1 MNRPGLLGVAGGGA
15 PGCRVLLALFTLLSV
30 TACNDG
36 ELAKAPVQPEP
47 TPEPGMGHIE
57 GRVCGP
63 QGDVWLASA
72 NVFVIRPDDSK
83 NETTTDLDGY
93 FTLTDV
99 HAGTQTLYIEKGSFS
114 TSVEVE
120 VEDGQT
126 TELPEPACVDA
137 GSAHVAVVTGDWDN
151 IEAILAGAGITD
163 VTLYDGLNG
172 TSPSDRDLL
181 GNLDLMAEYDII
193 FLNCGQ
199 YESFFFTDP
208 AYINNLRAYVD
219 AGGSL
224 YASDWAYDFVEV
236 AFPESIDFDGDDNVR
251 NAAATGDSGPLTGT
265 VEDPALATALG
276 DSSVSL
282 NYDLPQWVVPA
293 SSAANARVLVRGTAP
308 ATDYS
313 NPFSPQSYTV
323 SNAPLAIQF
332 SFGSSGGSVIYTS
345 FHNES
350 QSTQDMDLIL
360 AYMVFEL

>member
-1 MNRPGLLGVAGGGA
+1 MNRPGRVTLALLCLLGV
-15 PGCRVLLALFTLLSV
+15 S
-30 TACNDG
+30 ACNDN
-36 ELAKAPVQPEP
+36 ELATQPIAPEP

-63 QGDVWLASA
+63 QGDVWLAGA
-72 NVFVIRPDDSK
+72 NVFVIRPDDTK
-83 NETTTDLDGY
+83 NETNTDLDGF

-99 HAGTQTLYIEKGSFS
+99 NAGLQTLYIVKGSFS

-120 VEDGQT
+120 VLDGET
-126 TELPEPACVDA
+126 TELPEPTCVDA
-137 GSAHVAVVTGDWDN
+137 GSARVAVVTGDWDT
-151 IEAILAGAGITD
+151 IETILAGAGITD

-181 GNLDLMAEYDII
+181 EDLELMSGYDII

-208 AYINNLRAYVD
+208 LYINNLRSYVD

-236 AFPESIDFDGDDNVR
+236 AFPEAIDFDGDDSVL
-251 NAAATGDSGPLTGT
+251 NAAATGESGPLTGT
-265 VEDPALATALG
+265 VEDPALAAALG
-276 DSSVSL
+276 ETTVAL
-282 NYDLPQWVVPA
+282 NYDLPQWAVAV
-293 SSAANARVLVRGTAP
+293 SAAPGSRVLVRGDAP
-308 ATDYS
+308 AFDWST
-313 NPFSPQSYTV
+313 FQSYTV
-323 SNAPLAIQF
+323 ASSPLAVQF
-332 SFGSSGGSVIYTS
+332 SFGSNGGSVIYTS

-350 QSTQDMDLIL
+350 QATQDMDLIL

>member
-1 MNRPGLLGVAGGGA
+1 MNRPG
-15 PGCRVLLALFTLLSV
+15 RVLLALFALAGIA
-30 TACNDG
+30 ACNDNQ
-36 ELAKAPVQPEP
+36 LAKQPVEPEP
-47 TPEPGMGHIE
+47 TPEPGMGNIE

-63 QGDVWLASA
+63 QGDVWLAAA

-99 HAGTQTLYIEKGSFS
+99 DTGTQTLYIEKGSFS
-114 TSVEVE
+114 TSIEVE
-120 VEDGQT
+120 VEDGET

-163 VTLYDGLNG
+163 VTMYDGLDG

-181 GNLDLMAEYDII
+181 GDLELMAEYDII

-208 AYINNLRAYVD
+208 VYINNLRAYVD

-236 AFPESIDFDGDDNVR
+236 AFPESIDFDGDDAVR
-251 NAAATGDSGPLTGT
+251 NAAATGESGPLTGT

-276 DSSVSL
+276 ESTVSL

-293 SSAANARVLVRGTAP
+293 NSATNARVLVRGNAAAFDLST
-308 ATDYS
+308 
-313 NPFSPQSYTV
+313 FQSYTV

-332 SFGSSGGSVIYTS
+332 AFGSNGGSVIYTS